1 MTRQLIALLGRKDVP
16 TDAVE
21 EYCRYLGE
29 ALQPHEFQLQI
40 RRVPWELH
48 GWRQSL
54 RALRL
59 QSAAWRDTWVL
70 VQYTALAW
78 SARGFPMKFSR
89 VLRMLKSAGARVAVI
104 FHDVEPFSSP
114 RLIDRLRHRVQRRT
128 MRRAL
133 ELADLAI
140 FTVPLY
146 NLSWLP
152 FIPSNAVYT
161 DPTAPMNQKFSSKT
175 IMSVKGTI
183 SPEAL
188 LKLEAGNMASDNPS
202 PLLRRSHF
210 VPVGP
215 NLPIPAQWQ
224 SPRHPKEI
232 PTLGVFSITGGNQG
246 AIETQRILA
255 AVQHAAKSVGK
266 LHLSVFGR
274 HAELRQE
281 TLRKGL
287 ENYPV
292 ELSVDGVLEDEQI
305 IERIRG
311 CDVLLFVRGG
321 ISTRRSSAIAG
332 ISCAVPMVAFVGP
345 ETSWPLMDAG
355 VILVSP
361 SDPKEFDDALVRLL
375 ANPELR
381 AGLSRVNQ
389 LIYSEHFAW
398 PVIARRYAAL
408 LNSL

>member
-1 MTRQLIALLGRKDVP
+1 MTRQLIALLGRKDEP

-21 EYCRYLGE
+21 EYCRYLGA
-29 ALQPHEFQLQI
+29 ALQPHDFQMQI
-40 RRVPWELH
+40 RRVPWEVH

-54 RALRL
+54 RALHL
-59 QSAAWRDTWVL
+59 QSQAWRDTWVL

-78 SARGFPMKFSR
+78 SARGFPLKFPR
-89 VLRMLKSAGARVAVI
+89 VLRTLKSSGARVAVV

-114 RLIDRLRHRVQRRT
+114 RFIDRARHNVQRRT

-133 ELADLAI
+133 ELAHLAI
-140 FTVPLY
+140 FTVPLHK
-146 NLSWLP
+146 LSWLP
-152 FIPSNAVYT
+152 FVPTNAVYT
-161 DPTAPMNQKFSSKT
+161 DPTAPMNQKLSSKT
-175 IMSVKGTI
+175 IGSVKAAT

-188 LKLEAGNMASDNPS
+188 LKLEAGNMAAHNPS

-210 VPVGP
+210 IPVGP
-215 NLPIPAQWQ
+215 NLPIPAQW
-224 SPRHPKEI
+224 PAPHPPNDI
-232 PTLGVFSITGGNQG
+232 PIVGVFSITGGNQG
-246 AIETQRILA
+246 AIETQKILA

-274 HAELRQE
+274 HAELRRE

-287 ENYPV
+287 DNYPV
-292 ELSVDGVLEDEQI
+292 ELSVDGVLEDAQI

-345 ETSWPLMDAG
+345 ETSWPFPDAG

-361 SDPKEFDDALVRLL
+361 SDPNELNDALVRLL
-375 ANPELR
+375 GNPELR

-398 PVIARRYAAL
+398 PVIARRYTAL
-408 LNSL
+408 LDSL